1 MNCLFLFFF
10 IIQMWMNAL
19 RTHVRT
25 VQNVPI
31 HTETINARAVVLS
44 LERTVT
50 WVRKLLI
57 CNLQGSVYLSLSG
70 SIDFSILNALFLL

>member
-1 MNCLFLFFF
+1 MLMNV
-10 IIQMWMNAL
+10 L

-31 HTETINARAVVLS
+31 HTETINARAAVLS
-44 LERTVT
+44 RERTVT

-57 CNLQGSVYLSLSG
+57 CNLQGNVYLSLSG
-70 SIDFSILNALFLL
+70 SIDFSLLKALFLLWC